1 MKLIDIIYNVILE
14 QVSDDER
21 EDREREDFID
31 SDEVEDFEREIERD
45 IEDIERDDIE
55 FERDI
60 EDREREEREERRPR
74 IGNWACI
81 DPVEYPGCKQIRDDN
96 DVEIVVRFGFPF
108 YREQEWC
115 IESSPCMGEE
125 ERSPTTTT
133 RPTTTTTTTRPVV
146 LKRDVSVSSDGKTK
160 TDGQSNTPTTTS
172 PETTTSDGN
181 LTPEMTVKTKYSS
194 DEEIKDIGTIQ
205 SKKYIEKVKINLKK
219 QLEIQTPQ
227 IQQKYKQ
234 YNIQPE
240 NISYLIP
247 LSIQT
252 GTLLATMEME
262 GLNLPL
268 MMILYKNTD
277 KLYEA
282 MRENKPFTESEAK
295 PVTGLIKYNN
305 FWDWTNQVYKDWG
318 PWIKT
323 NVVSN
328 FPEISKNT
336 FPALAF

>member
-1 MKLIDIIYNVILE
+1 M
-14 QVSDDER
+14 
-21 EDREREDFID
+21 
-31 SDEVEDFEREIERD
+31 
-45 IEDIERDDIE
+45 
-55 FERDI
+55 
-60 EDREREEREERRPR
+60 
-74 IGNWACI
+74 
-81 DPVEYPGCKQIRDDN
+81 
-96 DVEIVVRFGFPF
+96 
-108 YREQEWC
+108 
-115 IESSPCMGEE
+115 
-125 ERSPTTTT
+125 
-133 RPTTTTTTTRPVV
+133 
-146 LKRDVSVSSDGKTK
+146 
-160 TDGQSNTPTTTS
+160 
-172 PETTTSDGN
+172 
-181 LTPEMTVKTKYSS
+181 
-194 DEEIKDIGTIQ
+194 
-205 SKKYIEKVKINLKK
+205 
-219 QLEIQTPQ
+219 
-227 IQQKYKQ
+227 
-234 YNIQPE
+234 
-240 NISYLIP
+240 IP

-252 GTLLATMEME
+252 GTLLATMEMD